1 MNAATVKHPIG
12 AHPESISQLWR
23 INGASLM
30 RFALKLT
37 LGNQHRAEDI
47 VQETLVRAWR
57 HPEIVDGHADTI
69 RPWLFTVA
77 RNVAIDLW
85 RMQSRRDDIIEDRP
99 VDRANPVHDIDQAM
113 TAMDV
118 RAALAELTPEHRRV
132 VVEVYYLGRSVAEIA
147 QLLGIPEGTV
157 KSRTYYALR
166 QLKRLLSAA
175 SKSSQSERHSR
186 STLTARTACAVQ
198 PAKLNQ
204 FLIKICDA
212 LILDPRGNQAIRR
225 CVAEPTE

>member
-12 AHPESISQLWR
+12 ADPESISQLWR

-118 RAALAELTPEHRRV
+118 RAALAELTPEHRQV

-166 QLKRLLSAA
+166 QLKRLLSPAA
-175 SKSSQSERHSR
+175 EQPADPAPAPFPR
-186 STLTARTACAVQ
+186 TLTA
-198 PAKLNQ
+198 
-204 FLIKICDA
+204 
-212 LILDPRGNQAIRR
+212 
-225 CVAEPTE
+225 

>member
-1 MNAATVKHPIG
+1 MNAVTVKHPIG

-166 QLKRLLSAA
+166 QLKQLLSAA
-175 SKSSQSERHSR
+175 SEEQLNPTTAAFPQ
-186 STLTARTACAVQ
+186 TLTA
-198 PAKLNQ
+198 
-204 FLIKICDA
+204 
-212 LILDPRGNQAIRR
+212 
-225 CVAEPTE
+225 

>member
-1 MNAATVKHPIG
+1 MNAATVNHPIG

-23 INGASLM
+23 INGTSLM

-37 LGNQHRAEDI
+37 LGDKHRAEDI

-57 HPEIVDGHADTI
+57 HPEIVDGHAETI

-85 RMQSRRDDIIEDRP
+85 RMQSRRDDVIEDKP

-118 RAALAELTPEHRRV
+118 RAALAELTPEHRQV

-147 QLLGIPEGTV
+147 ELLGIPEGTV

-166 QLKRLLSAA
+166 QLKRLLSGTPDEPAHAA
-175 SKSSQSERHSR
+175 
-186 STLTARTACAVQ
+186 
-198 PAKLNQ
+198 
-204 FLIKICDA
+204 
-212 LILDPRGNQAIRR
+212 
-225 CVAEPTE
+225 PTPFPNSLSA

>member
-1 MNAATVKHPIG
+1 MNAVTVKHPIG

-23 INGASLM
+23 IHGASLM

-77 RNVAIDLW
+77 RNVSIDLW

-118 RAALAELTPEHRRV
+118 RAALAELTPEHRQV
-132 VVEVYYLGRSVAEIA
+132 VVEVYYLGRSVAEVA

-175 SKSSQSERHSR
+175 SDEQLDPAATPFPH
-186 STLTARTACAVQ
+186 TLTA
-198 PAKLNQ
+198 
-204 FLIKICDA
+204 
-212 LILDPRGNQAIRR
+212 
-225 CVAEPTE
+225 